1 MTERR
6 IARVGPRPGN
16 RLLVHW
22 REGGQSL
29 IDFSKDIASG
39 PVWAP
44 LRDERLFNKV
54 RVVNDNRVSE
64 WPEPN
69 RTKAT
74 IGRRQTSTP
83 TVFGTWRRRKTPPSP
98 PSIPVSI
105 LWLVVAAPGRETAGH
120 G

>member
-6 IARVGPRPGN
+6 IARVGPRSGY

-54 RVVNDNRVSE
+54 RVVNYDRVSE

-69 RTKAT
+69 QGHDWPQAD
-74 IGRRQTSTP
+74 IDADG
-83 TVFGTWRRRKTPPSP
+83 
-98 PSIPVSI
+98 
-105 LWLVVAAPGRETAGH
+105 LWHMAQAQNAAVAAE
-120 G
+120 

>member
-6 IARVGPRPGN
+6 IARVGPRPGY

-22 REGGQSL
+22 REGGLSL

-44 LRDERLFNKV
+44 LRDEHLFNKV
-54 RVVNDNRVSE
+54 RVVNYDRVSE

-69 RTKAT
+69 QGHDWPQAD
-74 IGRRQTSTP
+74 IDADG
-83 TVFGTWRRRKTPPSP
+83 
-98 PSIPVSI
+98 
-105 LWLVVAAPGRETAGH
+105 LWHMA
-120 G
+120 